1 MQSNT
6 LGAVRAS
13 LVDKC
18 VDVLAAYRK
27 HCASTTSPGQ
37 LILPESLKLL
47 PIYVLA
53 LSKHPLLRATTDVS
67 IDDRAYY
74 MSVFNDDAPALSTPA
89 VYPRLYPLHK
99 LPAEVGVEDAG
110 GRVVIPT
117 PQRLTAEYLEADGAY
132 LLENGKDMY
141 LWLGRS
147 APGGA
152 GDLFREVVD
161 AVMTNNRNAARTH
174 PDTDRVVRIVDA
186 VRAQRCKGAVLRVV
200 RQRDPLEAKL
210 LASLAEDRA
219 GEAASYVDFLVQ
231 VHKLIQGRL
240 AAQENVVSAMFMD
253 SF

>member
-1 MQSNT
+1 VRDMQSNT

-13 LVDKC
+13 LIDKC

-47 PIYVLA
+47 PIYVLS
-53 LSKHPLLRATTDVS
+53 LSKHPLLRASAEASVDE
-67 IDDRAYY
+67 RAYN
-74 MSVFNDDAPALSTPA
+74 MAVFNDDSPALTTPF

-99 LPAEVGVEDAG
+99 LPADVGVEDSG

-147 APGGA
+147 APGSA
-152 GDLFREVVD
+152 GELFHEVL
-161 AVMTNNRNAARTH
+161 AVTADRNAPRTH
-174 PDTDRVVRIVDA
+174 PDTDRVVHIIDA
-186 VRAQRCKGAVLRVV
+186 IRAQRCKGAVLRLV
-200 RQRDPLEAKL
+200 RARDPLEGKL
-210 LASLAEDRA
+210 LASLVEDRA

-240 AAQENVVSAMFMD
+240 A
-253 SF
+253 